1 MFIVEEYVEVKLEI
15 CMLLL
20 GMVFMVLGEEEEG
33 LYYLEIICKMFE
45 FDFKLWVFLY
55 DMQKVFVC
63 VYGKGFLIKDYC
75 KVVEMYEVVLKI
87 VRDLYIQLVMDMDVV
102 LQWIKVLEECV
113 SGMEKI

>member
-55 DMQKVFVC
+55 DM
-63 VYGKGFLIKDYC
+63 
-75 KVVEMYEVVLKI
+75 
-87 VRDLYIQLVMDMDVV
+87 
-102 LQWIKVLEECV
+102 
-113 SGMEKI
+113 